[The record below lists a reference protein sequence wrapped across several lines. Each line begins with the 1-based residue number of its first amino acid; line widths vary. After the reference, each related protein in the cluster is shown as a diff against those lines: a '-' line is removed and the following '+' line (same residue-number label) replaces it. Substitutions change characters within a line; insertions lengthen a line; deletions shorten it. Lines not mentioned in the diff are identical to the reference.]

1 MDLRD
6 GDLRA
11 RVGALALHLT
21 MVAQR
26 RMESW
31 EEGLP

>member
-11 RVGALALHLT
+11 EVGASALHLI
-21 MVAQR
+21 MVAQKS
-26 RMESW
+26 MESW